1 MIHAF
6 KKRRKQVFFPTQWAN
21 SVSAWCLGVCS
32 PTGTISIANTA
43 TPTEGGMSLKID
55 INETRLE
62 SLVNRQLGRRTT
74 FTTAERKAIQNIIG
88 SSVDQK
94 LLKWGDS
101 ILSFDVETLRND
113 LELVELATVPAD
125 AEGDELD
132 PYIPQED
139 AIPLLDGDDVETDE
153 SKSSRVG
160 TSKLAAREDH
170 RHPVC
175 VEQGL
180 NPSFRDPE
188 QTGDETSVMPID
200 ELPEGVDTHDD
211 VWYLGIGSSQTN
223 RGDGFNILLVSRILY
238 DEDEGVHYLFF
249 REASVSRNGNFT
261 SIGAELGATAI
272 MA

>member
-1 MIHAF
+1 M
-6 KKRRKQVFFPTQWAN
+6 FFPTQWAN

-32 PTGTISIANTA
+32 PRGTIEIANTA
-43 TPTEGGMSLKID
+43 TPTEGGLSLKID

-74 FTTAERKAIQNIIG
+74 FTAAERKAVQNIIG

-94 LLKWGDS
+94 LLKWSDS
-101 ILSFDVETLRND
+101 ILSFDVETLKS
-113 LELVELATVPAD
+113 EMEFVELATVPSGAV
-125 AEGDELD
+125 GDELD
-132 PYIPQED
+132 PYVPQED
-139 AIPLLDGDDVETDE
+139 AIPSLTVGGVETDE
-153 SKSSRVG
+153 SKKERVG
-160 TSKLAAREDH
+160 TSSLAAREDH

-180 NPSFRDPE
+180 EPSFRDPE
-188 QTGDETSVMPID
+188 HPDDETSVMPID
-200 ELPEGVDTHDD
+200 ELPEGVDTYSDEWH
-211 VWYLGIGSSQTN
+211 LGIGSVGTD

-261 SIGAELGATAI
+261 SIGAEIGATAI